1 MATLYT
7 PQSQAGIMS
16 FYDAPSKGPK
26 VGPKVVLIAIVA
38 FAIILIIINH
48 VAAV

>member
-26 VGPKVVLIAIVA
+26 VSDLVVLIAIVV
-38 FAIILIIINH
+38 FAIILIIVNH
-48 VAAV
+48 FAAV

>member
-26 VGPKVVLIAIVA
+26 VGPKAVLIAVIA
-38 FAIILIIINH
+38 FAIVLIIINH
-48 VAAV
+48 FAAV